1 MDDRQDQGRGNAAAR
16 VHRQGS
22 ADQVGFTHAWGLQL
36 AHQGVQEKEDLGL
49 HNVWYPHN
57 SIVCFNALQ
66 DVNFRRDQ
74 EAVKIFASVEL
85 ASKFLFLAFD
95 LVLAITFT
103 KIILFFKE
111 IKI

>member
-1 MDDRQDQGRGNAAAR
+1 MLFRM
-16 VHRQGS
+16 
-22 ADQVGFTHAWGLQL
+22 L
-36 AHQGVQEKEDLGL
+36 
-49 HNVWYPHN
+49 
-57 SIVCFNALQ
+57 I
-66 DVNFRRDQ
+66 FRRDQ

-95 LVLAITFT
+95 LVLAIKFT